1 VQSSEFGS
9 YSMHSARPLRESAPL
24 LGTGSSRLQQR
35 TVESRQASLPR
46 SLLHSLDIKQKSPT
60 KRPLDDSNTAMAAT
74 EIDALNAEAA
84 TCLSSSSFVEAS
96 KRWSHLL
103 RLILPHLQVPSC
115 ATLEEEESDATLS
128 SSGTS
133 DLCLDQ
139 RIVYVQQHPTVEEE
153 HVFAAFRC
161 GIVYTSSTGASS
173 SPRSSWN
180 ARAYR
185 KVAIA
190 TCYNMALSH
199 HLHGLQDAHHAA
211 SLEKALTGYR
221 LARSLLESIVSD
233 VSAEAQ
239 DVLLLAIAIAN
250 NEGHVLASRYDMAGA
265 HECWLDLQ
273 WLIQHAVPT
282 PGTLHFFTTAATFPG
297 ERGIFSLHA
306 PVA

>member
-1 VQSSEFGS
+1 
-9 YSMHSARPLRESAPL
+9 
-24 LGTGSSRLQQR
+24 
-35 TVESRQASLPR
+35 
-46 SLLHSLDIKQKSPT
+46 
-60 KRPLDDSNTAMAAT
+60 MAAT

-84 TCLSSSSFVEAS
+84 TCLSSSSFLEAS

-103 RLILPHLQVPSC
+103 RLILPRLQVPSSR
-115 ATLEEEESDATLS
+115 TLEEEESDATLT

-139 RIVYVQQHPTVEEE
+139 RIVHVQQHQTVEEEE
-153 HVFAAFRC
+153 HVFATFRC
-161 GIVYTSSTGASS
+161 GIVYTSSTGPSS
-173 SPRSSWN
+173 SPGSSWN

-190 TCYNMALSH
+190 TCYNMALSY

-233 VSAEAQ
+233 VSAEAH
-239 DVLLLAIAIAN
+239 DVMLLALAIAN
-250 NEGHVLASRYDMAGA
+250 NEGHVLAARYDMAGA
-265 HECWLDLQ
+265 RECWLDLQ
-273 WLIQHAVPT
+273 WLLQHAFPT
-282 PGTLHFFTTAATFPG
+282 PETLHFFATAATFPG
-297 ERGIFSLHA
+297 EHGIFALHA